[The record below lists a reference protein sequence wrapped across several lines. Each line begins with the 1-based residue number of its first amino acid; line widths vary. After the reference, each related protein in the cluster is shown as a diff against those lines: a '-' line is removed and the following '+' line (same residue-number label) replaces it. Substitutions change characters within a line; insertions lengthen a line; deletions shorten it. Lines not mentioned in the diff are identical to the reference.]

1 VALLLDGIGMMKG
14 ITQIF
19 CFFLPWSLR
28 RRVLNYFFGF
38 SIDRDARVG
47 LSVILAD
54 EVEIGRGARL
64 GHFNYIGRLDKLQ
77 MSEET
82 FIGNFNWVLGLS
94 RRLNSSFYPK
104 KPNRRSELVLGR
116 CSMIGH
122 QNYIDCTD
130 RIELGAFS
138 GIAGARSQLVTHG
151 IEPLASRQT
160 CGPITIG
167 DYTMIGSGCTI
178 LKGVKIPNCCIIGVG
193 SVVTHVKPEP
203 YALIAGNPAVQIR
216 KMPEDAK
223 FFSRTSLVIK

>member
-1 VALLLDGIGMMKG
+1 MSSIWQGSKMLKALIQV
-14 ITQIF
+14 I
-19 CFFLPWSLR
+19 CFFLPWALR
-28 RRVLNYFFGF
+28 RWALKIFCGF
-38 SIDRDARVG
+38 LIDPSARVG

-54 EVEIGRGARL
+54 EVEIARGARL
-64 GHFNYIGRLDKLQ
+64 GHFNYIGRLDKLE
-77 MSEET
+77 MNEET

-130 RIELGAFS
+130 RVELGAFS

-151 IEPLASRQT
+151 VEPLASRQT

-167 DYTMIGSGCTI
+167 DHTMIGSGSTI
-178 LKGVKIPNCCIIGVG
+178 LKGVKIPNCCIIGAG
-193 SVVTHVKPEP
+193 SVVTHVRPEP
-203 YALIAGNPAVQIR
+203 YALISGNPAVQVR
-216 KMPEDAK
+216 KMPENAK